1 MSPLQIL
8 IGNFWGLMV
17 KISIDKATQR
27 SIPLRKMLKILIK
40 VFEWQVATKSI
51 ISIKTGKG
59 KIKLR
64 FFKVSRSKLIS
75 FLILW
80 HSFRLMKTNVKIIW
94 NETTINNLKRKHS
107 ISIIWRAI
115 KSQYNPKSKVSTK
128 S

>member
-1 MSPLQIL
+1 
-8 IGNFWGLMV
+8 MV

-75 FLILW
+75 FLIL
-80 HSFRLMKTNVKIIW
+80 
-94 NETTINNLKRKHS
+94 
-107 ISIIWRAI
+107 
-115 KSQYNPKSKVSTK
+115 
-128 S
+128 